1 MPELYWRYGY
11 LYLWLILIGII
22 IVVFALYVMIGV
34 IPNPLHCTGGSE
46 RAESQ
51 RKRTSG
57 GKGAARQ
64 PSGADSE

>member
-11 LYLWLILIGII
+11 LYVWLILLGII
-22 IVVFALYVMIGV
+22 IVVFALYVMMGV
-34 IPNPLHCTGGSE
+34 MPNPLHRTGGSE

-51 RKRTSG
+51 RKRTAG

-64 PSGADSE
+64 SSGADGE